1 MFADTIAAIATFPG
15 NAGINIIRV
24 SGDGAL
30 NIAKK
35 IFVKSGKGDAEYK
48 PCDSSVGCNC
58 EESFS
63 FKPRYLHYGYIV
75 DRNHK
80 IIDEVLISYMKA
92 PNTYTR
98 EDVVE
103 INCHGGIISAKK
115 ILETVLEQG
124 CRMAERGEF
133 TKRAFLNGRIDLAQA
148 EAVIDIINSKTD
160 SSHEISMNHLEGRL
174 SKQINLII
182 DEVMDILANIEV
194 NIDFPEYDED
204 EITIGRAKEF
214 SENIIAKLDKLIKT
228 ADTGKIFKEGIKT
241 VILGKPNVG
250 KSSLMNF
257 LLNENRA
264 IVTEIPGTTRDTIEE
279 YVNIRGVPLRIVD
292 TAGVRETEDRIEKI
306 GVEKAL
312 QKADEADLIIML
324 FDSSR
329 KLEYEDEKILEYIK
343 GKRVIYVNNKTD
355 LETKLNLNSYRDI
368 EKELINISI
377 IENQGL
383 EDIIDRI
390 NSMFFEGTI
399 NISEELII
407 NNVRHKN
414 LLIKAKKSFEDALYS
429 IRNHMSIDFIEID
442 LRQAMEYLGLIV
454 GKSVSDD
461 LMDKIF
467 NEFCIGK

>member
-1 MFADTIAAIATFPG
+1 MNTDTIAAIATFPG
-15 NAGINIIRV
+15 NAGINIIRI
-24 SGDGAL
+24 SGDNAL
-30 NIAKK
+30 NIAEK
-35 IFVKSGKGDAEYK
+35 IFNNKNKIQAV
-48 PCDSSVGCNC
+48 NL
-58 EESFS
+58 
-63 FKPRYLHYGYIV
+63 KPRYLHYGHIV
-75 DRNHK
+75 DKNNK
-80 IIDEVLISYMKA
+80 VIDEVLMSYMKG

-98 EDVVE
+98 EDIIE

-115 ILETVLEQG
+115 ILETVLNHE
-124 CRMAERGEF
+124 CRLAERGEF
-133 TKRAFLNGRIDLAQA
+133 TKRAFLNGRIDLTQA

-160 SSHEISMNHLEGRL
+160 SSHEISVNHLEGRL
-174 SKQINLII
+174 SKEINEII
-182 DEVMDILANIEV
+182 SRIMDLLANIEV

-204 EITIGRAKEF
+204 EVTINKVKEF
-214 SENIIAKLDKLIKT
+214 SENIINKVDRLIKT

-279 YVNIRGVPLRIVD
+279 YVNIKGVPLRIID
-292 TAGVRETEDRIEKI
+292 TAGIRETTDKIEKI

-312 QKADEADLIIML
+312 QKVDEADLIIML

-329 KLEYEDEKILEYIK
+329 KLEEDDEKILNYIK
-343 GKRVIYVNNKTD
+343 NKKVIYIKNKTD
-355 LETKLNLNSYRDI
+355 LETKLDLSMHENI
-368 EKELINISI
+368 EKEAINISVLKNVGLDDI
-377 IENQGL
+377 IEK
-383 EDIIDRI
+383 I
-390 NSMFFEGTI
+390 NRMFFEGII
-399 NISEELII
+399 NVSDDLII

-414 LLIKAKKSFEDALYS
+414 LLLKCKNSLEDVLNS
-429 IRNHMSIDFIEID
+429 IDQNMTIDFIEID
-442 LRQAMEYLGLIV
+442 LKQAMEYLGFIV